1 MIRVEKARELFKN
14 FDIDALL
21 ITSPSNRLYL
31 SGFTGSSGVLLI
43 TKDDAFLV
51 TDFRYNDQSREQA
64 KGYNIVIH
72 TAPIPEEIARL
83 TKELSIKKVG
93 FEQDHLTFSAYRTY
107 DNLLTSSNTE
117 LIPVTGL
124 VEKLRLIKDDSEI
137 KIIKD
142 AASIADAA
150 FSHIIEFI
158 RPGKT
163 EREVSNELEFFMRSQ
178 GAASSSF
185 DIIVASGYRSA
196 LPHGV
201 ASDKIIESGELV
213 TLDFGAH
220 YKGYCSD
227 ITRTVAIGQVSDELK
242 EIYQVVYDA
251 QMLGMKGIKPGMT
264 GKEAD
269 ALTRDYIASKGYGD
283 YFGHSTGH
291 GIGLDVHEGPALS
304 VKSDTVLETGM
315 IVTVEPGIY
324 VSGLGGVRIEDDA
337 LITKDGNESLSHS
350 TKTLLTIS

>member
-1 MIRVEKARELFKN
+1 MNRIEKARELFEN
-14 FDIDALL
+14 YDMDALL
-21 ITSPSNRLYL
+21 ITSNANRIYL

-43 TKDDAFLV
+43 TKNDAILV
-51 TDFRYNDQSREQA
+51 TDFRYSDQSREQA
-64 KGYNIVIH
+64 KDYKIVIH
-72 TAPIPEEIARL
+72 TAPIPEEIAKIS
-83 TKELSIKKVG
+83 KELSIKKIG
-93 FEQDHLTFSAYRTY
+93 FEQDHLTFAGYRTY
-107 DNLLTSSNTE
+107 EDQLSSSDTE
-117 LIPVTGL
+117 LVPVSGL

-158 RPGKT
+158 KPGQT
-163 EREVSNELEFFMRSQ
+163 EREVSNELEFFMRKN

-185 DIIVASGYRSA
+185 NIIVASGYRSA

-201 ASDKIIESGELV
+201 ASSKVIEKGELV
-213 TLDFGAH
+213 TLDFGA
-220 YKGYCSD
+220 YYEGYCSD
-227 ITRTVAIGQVSDELK
+227 ITRTVAIGNVSDELK

-251 QMLGMKGIKPGMT
+251 QILGMKGIKPGMT

-269 ALTRDYIASKGYGD
+269 ALTRDYISSKGYGD

-304 VKSDTVLETGM
+304 FKSDTILESGM

-337 LITKDGNESLSHS
+337 LITKDGNESLTQS

>member
-1 MIRVEKARELFKN
+1 MSRVDKARALFKE
-14 FDIDALL
+14 FDLDAML
-21 ITSPSNRLYL
+21 ITSSSNRLYL
-31 SGFTGSSGVLLI
+31 SSFTGSSGVLLI
-43 TKDDAFLV
+43 TKDEAILV
-51 TDFRYNDQSREQA
+51 TDFRYHDQAKEQA
-64 KGYNIVIH
+64 NGYNIVIH
-72 TAPIPEEIARL
+72 TSPTPEEIARL
-83 TKELSIKKVG
+83 VKEHSIKKLG
-93 FEQDHLTFSAYRTY
+93 FEQDHLTYSAFRTY
-107 DNLLTSSNTE
+107 DSLLSPVNAE
-117 LIPVTGL
+117 LSPVSGL

-158 RPGKT
+158 RPGKS
-163 EREVSNELEFFMRSQ
+163 EREVSNELEFFMRKN
-178 GAASSSF
+178 GATSSSF
-185 DIIVASGYRSA
+185 NIIVASGYRSA

-201 ASDKIIESGELV
+201 ATDKIIETGELV
-213 TLDFGAH
+213 TLDFGAY

-227 ITRTVAIGQVSDELK
+227 ITRTVAIGHISDELK

-251 QMLGMKGIKPGMT
+251 QMLGMQGIKPGMT

-304 VKSDTVLETGM
+304 MKSDTILEPGM

-324 VSGLGGVRIEDDA
+324 MSGLGGVRIEDDA
-337 LITKDGNESLSHS
+337 VITKNGNETLSHS

>member
-1 MIRVEKARELFKN
+1 MRRVEKARELFGT

-21 ITSPSNRLYL
+21 VTSSSNRFYL
-31 SGFTGSSGVLLI
+31 SGFKGSSGVLLI
-43 TKDDAFLV
+43 TKEDAILV
-51 TDFRYNDQSREQA
+51 TDFRYKTQAAEQA
-64 KGYNIVIH
+64 EGYRVVMH
-72 TAPIPEEIARL
+72 TAPIPEEIAKL
-83 TKELSIKKVG
+83 TKELSIGKLG
-93 FEQDHLTFSAYRTY
+93 FEQDNVTYTTYRTY
-107 DNLLTSSNTE
+107 ENQLNTDETE
-117 LIPVTGL
+117 LVPVTGL
-124 VEKLRLIKDDSEI
+124 IEKLRLIKDESEI
-137 KIIKD
+137 KIVKD

-158 RPGKT
+158 RPGLT
-163 EREVSNELEFFMRSQ
+163 EREVSNELEFFMRKN
-178 GAASSSF
+178 GATSSSF

-201 ASDKIIESGELV
+201 ASDKIIETGELV
-213 TLDFGAH
+213 TLDFGAY

-227 ITRTVAIGQVSDELK
+227 ITRTVAIGNVSDELK

-251 QMLGMKGIKPGMT
+251 QMLGMKGIRPGMT

-269 ALTRDYIASKGYGD
+269 ALTRDYIVSKGYGD

-304 VKSDTVLETGM
+304 MKSDTILEPGM
-315 IVTVEPGIY
+315 LVTVEPGIY

-337 LITKDGNESLSHS
+337 LITKDGNESLTSS
-350 TKTLLTIS
+350 TKSLLTIS